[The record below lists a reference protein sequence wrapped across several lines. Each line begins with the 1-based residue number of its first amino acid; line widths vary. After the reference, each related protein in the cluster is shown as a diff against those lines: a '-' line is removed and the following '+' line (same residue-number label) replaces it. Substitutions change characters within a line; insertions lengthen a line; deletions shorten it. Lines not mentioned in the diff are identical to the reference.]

1 MQAARPS
8 QRFTQ
13 DITQAIAR
21 VLPGANVQSLE
32 FASRTGSLE
41 QPSGQFM
48 DHGQFQGEAQQGA
61 IPAPP
66 AAAAPADIPA
76 APASPPGLVAAQ
88 QQQPQASMQQ
98 QAQMNTVG
106 GLRAAAATISLPPS
120 AAQQQPLLQSP
131 PQQPPATG
139 GGGNIRI
146 GTSTSRGGDNNNLL
160 AIDAARVWKEVDS
173 AGKEIKAEDAILV
186 ADEKRLRGDSAVED
200 ELKNKLEA
208 LVRVPTSGCV
218 CSSRG

>member
-1 MQAARPS
+1 
-8 QRFTQ
+8 
-13 DITQAIAR
+13 
-21 VLPGANVQSLE
+21 
-32 FASRTGSLE
+32 
-41 QPSGQFM
+41 
-48 DHGQFQGEAQQGA
+48 
-61 IPAPP
+61 
-66 AAAAPADIPA
+66 
-76 APASPPGLVAAQ
+76 
-88 QQQPQASMQQ
+88 MQQ

-146 GTSTSRGGDNNNLL
+146 GTSTSRGGEDNNLL

-186 ADEKRLRGDSAVED
+186 TDEKRLRGDSAVED

>member
-13 DITQAIAR
+13 DITRAIAR

-120 AAQQQPLLQSP
+120 AAQQQPFIQSP
-131 PQQPPATG
+131 PQQPLLG
-139 GGGNIRI
+139 GGGSSRTS
-146 GTSTSRGGDNNNLL
+146 TSTSRGGEDNNLL